1 MLSTPFNV
9 KSGALLP
16 VLRTWGD
23 EAVLTMPNMKFLDII
38 YIYTNSRPSTGMI
51 KIILSR
57 NNNINRL
64 LRKA

>member
-1 MLSTPFNV
+1 
-9 KSGALLP
+9 
-16 VLRTWGD
+16 
-23 EAVLTMPNMKFLDII
+23 MKFLDII

-51 KIILSR
+51 KIILSQ